1 MDPLSIT
8 VGAVA
13 LAANVLRSAAFVK
26 EAVDQFRDAPALARD
41 IEHEIRIV
49 QAALRQV
56 EAALQRDP
64 QAIRRLSLD
73 DIFELSVEG
82 CRSTLQDITQEFE
95 TLFGRHDWRLRLAVW
110 WNSGEIRRLL
120 GRLETKKGSLVLL
133 VQALSL

>member
-8 VGAVA
+8 AGAVT
-13 LAANVLRSAAFVK
+13 LAANVLRSAAFVR
-26 EAVDQFRDAPALARD
+26 EAINQSRDGPALARD
-41 IEHEIRIV
+41 IEHDVRIV
-49 QAALRQV
+49 QAALHQV

-64 QAIRRLSLD
+64 QAIQRLFRD

-82 CRSTLQDITQEFE
+82 CRNTLQEITQEFE
-95 TLFGRHDWRLRLAVW
+95 TLFGLHDWRLRLAVW

-120 GRLETKKGSLVLL
+120 GRLETKKGSLVLP